1 MHIKSLLLSRKM
13 RSQEGALLIELVI
26 GAALMIIGS
35 LVLYTMF
42 VHGQEMIETEEHR
55 LLAKTYLV
63 SVIDSIIVECKA
75 NPSFAEVGNRSRRMV
90 LDQESQVIGTMVF
103 DVKKKAKLQGSF
115 AGDYVLVNAQMTWEE
130 PNGNQLH
137 EGFSAEFFTE
147 K

>member
-1 MHIKSLLLSRKM
+1 M
-13 RSQEGALLIELVI
+13 RSQEGSLLIELVI

-63 SVIDSIIVECKA
+63 SIIDSIIVECKA
-75 NPSFAEVGNRSRRMV
+75 NPSFAEVSNRSRRMV
-90 LDQESQVIGTMVF
+90 IDQESQIIGTMVF
-103 DVKKKAKLQGSF
+103 DIDKKTKLGGSF

-130 PNGNQLH
+130 PNGNQMH